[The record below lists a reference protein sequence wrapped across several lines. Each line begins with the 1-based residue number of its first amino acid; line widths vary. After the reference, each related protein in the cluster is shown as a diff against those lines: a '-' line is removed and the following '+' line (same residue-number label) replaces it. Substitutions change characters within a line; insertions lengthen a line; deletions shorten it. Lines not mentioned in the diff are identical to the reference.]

1 MKNQQFSLLMSEVA
15 QLVHG
20 EALRVRDRDSLV
32 CTYGEW
38 SCRIEN
44 GAVIGLTGQIIVLVK
59 LDSAIDEQHALK
71 VNGHFG
77 LTLDGYIAM
86 LTDNE
91 RFYVRHKPMP
101 THPQQVLD
109 VLSETISVVH
119 QLKEELQRLCG

>member
-15 QLVHG
+15 QLVQGESMSVREG
-20 EALRVRDRDSLV
+20 EALV

-38 SCRIEN
+38 LCRIEN
-44 GAVIGLTGQIIVLVK
+44 GAVVGLTGQIIVLVK
-59 LDSAIDEQHALK
+59 LDSAIDEQNALK
-71 VNGHFG
+71 VNSHFG

-86 LTDNE
+86 STNNE

-109 VLSETISVVH
+109 VLSQTISVVH
-119 QLKEELQRLCG
+119 QLKEEQQRLCG

>member
-1 MKNQQFSLLMSEVA
+1 MPVRD
-15 QLVHG
+15 G
-20 EALRVRDRDSLV
+20 EALV

-38 SCRIEN
+38 SCRIES
-44 GAVIGLTGQIIVLVK
+44 GSAVGLTGQIIVLVK
-59 LDSAIDEQHALK
+59 LDLAIDEKHALE

-109 VLSETISVVH
+109 MLSKTISVVH
-119 QLKEELQRLCG
+119 QLKKELQRLCG

>member
-15 QLVHG
+15 QLVQG
-20 EALRVRDRDSLV
+20 EAMPVRDREALV

-44 GAVIGLTGQIIVLVK
+44 GSAVGLTGQIIVLVK

-71 VNGHFG
+71 VNGLFG
-77 LTLDGYIAM
+77 LTFDGYIAM

-91 RFYVRHKPMP
+91 RFYVRHKPIP

-109 VLSETISVVH
+109 VLSQTISAVH